1 MALPLVLFLLCL
13 FPALAAEAD
22 AVSLTATIRARHMPY
37 GAILDPI
44 FVSPDTEEMLTY
56 TRCGDSA
63 LWTGHFLAAESF
75 RYKVTK
81 SPEALDNIMTALH
94 GIRTLIDVTGTDLL
108 ARCAFPEN
116 SPWAADFISQESH
129 HGART
134 GIVDG
139 EKWIWIGNT
148 SRDQYLGVF
157 FGLTA
162 AWDMVDDPRV
172 REAVPWLA
180 VRMLRKVQGDAWL
193 VRDPGGIS
201 TTFLGRADQRLM
213 MLKLGRRVDPDHFTN
228 NYRIQANLVSAE
240 SIVSVGI
247 DAISPYDSY
256 FKFNLD
262 HITYYGLLTSGD
274 NSWIRVN
281 YEAAWGLLR
290 RTTKNHGNALFNLIA
305 RAVEGP
311 DERRDSETR
320 NLLAEWLAR
329 PRRDFW
335 VDSRGLYA
343 SCGDNRAC
351 EPLPLRE
358 RVNTDFVWQRSPFQ
372 MSGGGS
378 GRVESPGLDYT
389 LPYWM
394 ARYYGVV
401 TE

>member
-1 MALPLVLFLLCL
+1 MRLVLSIFAFSL
-13 FPALAAEAD
+13 AVAAAEPD
-22 AVSLTATIRARHMPY
+22 AVAIAANIRARHMPY

-44 FVSPDTEEMLTY
+44 FIAPDSEEQLTY

-63 LWTGHFLAAESF
+63 LWTGHFLAGESF
-75 RYKVTK
+75 RYKVTR
-81 SPEALDNIMTALH
+81 SPEALDNIMRALH

-116 SPWAADFISQESH
+116 SPWAADLMSEERA

-139 EKWIWIGNT
+139 EKWIWIGDT

-157 FGLTA
+157 FGMNV
-162 AWDMVDDPRV
+162 AWDLVDDPRV
-172 REAVPWLA
+172 REAVRWLT
-180 VRMLRKVQGDAWL
+180 VRLLRKVQGDAWL

-213 MLKLGRRVDPDHFTN
+213 MLKLGRRLDPDHFTN
-228 NYRIQANLVSAE
+228 SYRIQANLVSVE

-247 DAISPYDSY
+247 DAVDQHSSY

-262 HITYYGLLTSGD
+262 HLTYYGLMTSGD
-274 NSWIRVN
+274 NSFVKHN
-281 YEAAWGLLR
+281 YEVAWRLLR
-290 RTTKNHGNALFNLIA
+290 RATDDHGNAFFNLVT
-305 RAVEGP
+305 RAIDGP
-311 DERRDSETR
+311 DERRDAGTR
-320 NLLAEWLAR
+320 RLLDEWLAR

-343 SCGDNRAC
+343 ACGDNRAC
-351 EPLPLRE
+351 LPLPLE
-358 RVNTDFVWQRSPFQ
+358 ARVNSDFVWQRSPYQ
-372 MSGGGS
+372 LSGGGS
-378 GRVESPGLDYT
+378 GRVENPGIDYT

-394 ARYYGVV
+394 ARFYGVI
-401 TE
+401 